1 MEPMLAMRQTLFVAE
16 AWGMVG
22 HEWGMKAFHASLLTL
37 IRDFTTFPTSFV
49 EEPQI
54 VPSH

>member
-1 MEPMLAMRQTLFVAE
+1 MEPMLAMRQALFVAE

-22 HEWGMKAFHASLLTL
+22 LEWGMKAFHASLLTL
-37 IRDFTTFPTSFV
+37 FRDFTTFPTSFV

-54 VPSH
+54 MPSP

>member
-22 HEWGMKAFHASLLTL
+22 HEWGMKAFYASLLTL
-37 IRDFTTFPTSFV
+37 FRDFSTFPTSFV
-49 EEPQI
+49 EETQI
-54 VPSH
+54 VSSP